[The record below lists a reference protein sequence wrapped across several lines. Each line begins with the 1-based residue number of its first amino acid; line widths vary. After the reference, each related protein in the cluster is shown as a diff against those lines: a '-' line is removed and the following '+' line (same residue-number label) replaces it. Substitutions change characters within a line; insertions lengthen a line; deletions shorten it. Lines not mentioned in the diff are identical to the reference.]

1 MIFIFLSL
9 LIPLI
14 WGARFTGKHF
24 NDDYLSKD
32 TTNVVKGLFIAFV
45 FMSHIQGYIQQSGY
59 GYDFIGD
66 GLYLKFRAFMGQ
78 LVVAMFLFYSGYG
91 IMESYKRKG
100 QAYVNTMPRKR
111 LAGTLLNFDIAV
123 IIFMLLNL
131 ALGITMSGRQCV
143 LALTGWDSV
152 GNSNWYIFV
161 ILICYLISWIGL
173 SISGKSN
180 LKIGLAVYILLSI
193 IVYIIL
199 VLYKQSWWY
208 DTFLCFTAGI
218 TFSHYKQKIE
228 QLTDKHY
235 WALLIICVL
244 LFAISKYLPYNV
256 YGLRAN
262 MNATFFALT
271 VVLMTRK
278 ITLKSNI
285 LCWMGTMLFPLYI
298 YQRIPMTVFYHID
311 NGGFVLNH
319 TILYIAVCAI
329 ITVAIG
335 YLYRFFS
342 ITFK

>member
-123 IIFMLLNL
+123 IIFILLNL

-161 ILICYLISWIGL
+161 ILICYLISYICFQIIRNSNIYIGVWTYL
-173 SISGKSN
+173 
-180 LKIGLAVYILLSI
+180 LLS
-193 IVYIIL
+193 VVTYVLL
-199 VLYKQSWWY
+199 VRYKQSWWY
-208 DTFLCFTAGI
+208 DTFFCFTAGI
-218 TFSHYKQKIE
+218 LFSLFKQKIE
-228 QLTDKHY
+228 QLMDKHY

-244 LFAISKYLPYNV
+244 LFAITKYLPYNV

-262 MNATFFALT
+262 MNAIFFALT

-298 YQRIPMTVFYHID
+298 YQRIPMTAFYHID
-311 NGGFVLNH
+311 NGGFVLSH
-319 TILYIAVCAI
+319 TVLYIIVCAI

-335 YLYRFFS
+335 YLYKFIS
-342 ITFK
+342 VSFK

>member
-1 MIFIFLSL
+1 MFFIYIALLFLLVCQSK
-9 LIPLI
+9 
-14 WGARFTGKHF
+14 FKKSTF
-24 NDDYLSKD
+24 NNEYLTKE
-32 TTNVVKGLFIAFV
+32 TTNMVKGLFIAFV

-59 GYDFIGD
+59 GYDFMVD
-66 GLYLKFRAFMGQ
+66 GLVLKFRTFMGQ

-111 LAGTLLNFDIAV
+111 LAGTLVNFDIAV

-131 ALGITMSGRQCV
+131 ALGISMSGKQCV
-143 LALTGWDSV
+143 LALTGWESV

-173 SISGKSN
+173 TISGKSN
-180 LKIGLAVYILLSI
+180 LRTGMAVYTLLSI

-208 DTFLCFTAGI
+208 DTFFCFTAGI
-218 TFSHYKQKIE
+218 IFSHYKQKIE
-228 QLTDKHY
+228 QLTDKYY
-235 WALLIICVL
+235 WGLLFICVL
-244 LFAISKYLPYNV
+244 LFAITKYLPYNI

-262 MNATFFALT
+262 LNAILFALSL
-271 VVLMTRK
+271 VLVTRK

-298 YQRIPMTVFYHID
+298 Y
-311 NGGFVLNH
+311 
-319 TILYIAVCAI
+319 
-329 ITVAIG
+329 
-335 YLYRFFS
+335 
-342 ITFK
+342 